1 MEQDDPRPPREE
13 RWDVP
18 SGRVRAPAERPISL
32 RAALRRL
39 QRSRGS
45 GQRRYAA
52 RTPRAFD
59 ASARRAV
66 VRVRVVHVNQA
77 WGKKAAKLNLRYLER
92 DGVQQDGSPGKLY
105 GEDGPVE
112 RRDFAKDLEGEE
124 HQFRLMLSPED
135 GHELELEEYVRT
147 YMARI
152 EKDLGQ
158 KLRWAAAN
166 HYNTDEPHAHIV
178 IRGID
183 ANGAEVRM
191 GREYVAHGL
200 RQRAIELA
208 TEELGPR
215 PERSRIDQLKRE
227 AGLERYTS
235 LDRALEKRAE
245 GGLFRFAPGPSRDP
259 HMEAAL
265 RTRLEVLTQLGLVTK
280 SGRSDWK
287 LHSGR
292 RAELDRMGR
301 RADAMRVIRS
311 VLPVSPSRC
320 RLVDRAEPPNSE
332 REELERGVQGV
343 CRWKGLDEA
352 GQFCAVIE
360 TVGGVAYHLPVSG
373 RVAADV
379 PVGQVL
385 DLKRAIDKDQK
396 IEDVARP
403 AGWSYD
409 VATLPEGARGA
420 YRARLEQLERM
431 RLAARDPAAPE
442 RWRLVPDFRAQVA
455 KLAAIKPQPY
465 WQMLSVRPDS
475 QSLDDQTTYT
485 GYVWLDRVRRDA
497 LGSTGFGREVR
508 EGLDRRADHLR
519 GLGLEPQDGKLRWQL
534 LDLQRRVLERKL
546 VERGGPGL
554 PSSERPRV
562 SVAVQPSDGF
572 EGTAHVHV
580 AANGQQFLA
589 VRAPGRFAVV
599 PVMRDERQREGQVVR
614 LRMEKGRLRS
624 IETLGP
630 ERERGGPE
638 RGG

>member
-1 MEQDDPRPPREE
+1 
-13 RWDVP
+13 VP
-18 SGRVRAPAERPISL
+18 SGRVRAPAERAISL
-32 RAALRRL
+32 RARLRRL

-45 GQRRYAA
+45 GQRRYGA
-52 RTPRAFD
+52 RTSRAFD
-59 ASARRAV
+59 ASARRV
-66 VRVRVVHVNQA
+66 VVKVRVVHVDKA
-77 WGKKAAKLNLRYLER
+77 WGKKAAKLHLSYLER

-124 HQFRLMLSPED
+124 HQFRLVLSPED
-135 GHELELEEYVRT
+135 GHELDLDEYVRT

-158 KLRWAAAN
+158 KLRWAAVN
-166 HYNTDEPHAHIV
+166 HYNTDNPHAHIV
-178 IRGID
+178 LRGID
-183 ANGAEVRM
+183 ANGVEVRM

-215 PERSRIDQLKRE
+215 PERSRIDQLQRE
-227 AGLERYTS
+227 AQLERYTT

-245 GGLFRFAPGPSRDP
+245 GGLFRFAPARFRDP

-265 RTRLEVLTQLGLVTK
+265 RTRLEVLTQLGLVAK
-280 SGRSDWK
+280 IGRSDWK
-287 LHSGR
+287 LHPGLRS
-292 RAELDRMGR
+292 ELDRMGR
-301 RADAMRVIRS
+301 RADAMRVICS

-320 RLVDRAEPPNSE
+320 RLLDREEPPNSE

-373 RVAADV
+373 RVAAEV
-379 PVGQVL
+379 RVGQVL

-396 IEDVARP
+396 IDDVARP

-409 VATLPEGARGA
+409 VGTLPEGARGA

-431 RLAARDPAAPE
+431 GLAKRDPAAPE
-442 RWRLVPDFRAQVA
+442 RWRLVPDFRVQIA

-465 WQMLSVRPDS
+465 WQMLSVRPDP
-475 QSLDDQTTYT
+475 QSLDDQKTYA
-485 GYVWLDRVRRDA
+485 GYVWLDRVRLDA

-508 EGLDRRADHLR
+508 DALRIREEYLRGIGLD
-519 GLGLEPQDGKLRWQL
+519 PQDRNLRWQL
-534 LDLQRRVLERKL
+534 LEQQRRVLERKL
-546 VERGGPGL
+546 VERGGPG
-554 PSSERPRV
+554 PQNSERSRV

-572 EGTAHVHV
+572 DGTAHVHA

-599 PVMRDERQREGQVVR
+599 PVMRDERQREGHVVR

-630 ERERGGPE
+630 ERDRGSPERGGPD
-638 RGG
+638 R